1 MRTLVTGGAGF
12 IGSHLVD
19 RLMALGD
26 QVTVLD
32 NLETGTPRNLLHL
45 NSPGFRFVNAS
56 ILTESTVDE
65 LVRDNDRVFHLA
77 AAVGVRHIVENPLHS
92 LLSNTRGTDSVLSA
106 CFRYWKKVLVAST
119 SEVYGKTTK
128 IPMEETD
135 GRVLGPT
142 TVQRWS
148 YSTAKAIDEHLAFA
162 YGARGLPVVIVR
174 YFNAYGPR
182 LDPRGYGSVIANF
195 FRQAEAGEPLSVH
208 GDGKQTRCFT
218 YIDDTIEGTL
228 RAMEM
233 PGAEQGVFNIGN
245 PDTEI
250 SISDLAKKVS
260 ALVGSE
266 SKIVLQDYEAYYGPG
281 FEDTMR
287 RVPSIAMAGTVLEWQ
302 PAVDLDKGLERTYEW
317 WLTRRA

>member
-19 RLMALGD
+19 RLMACGD
-26 QVTVLD
+26 EVTVLD

-45 NSPGFRFVNAS
+45 GAPNFRFINAS
-56 ILTESTVDE
+56 ILAESTVDE
-65 LVRDNDRVFHLA
+65 LIKETDRVFHLA

-92 LLSNTRGTDSVLSA
+92 LLTNTRGTDFVLAA

-128 IPMEETD
+128 IPMVETD

-148 YSTAKAIDEHLAFA
+148 YSTAKAVDEHLALA
-162 YGARGLPVVIVR
+162 YGEQGLPVVIVR

-182 LDPRGYGSVIANF
+182 LDPKGYGSVIANF
-195 FRQAEAGEPLSVH
+195 LRQAESGEPLSVH
-208 GDGKQTRCFT
+208 GDGKQSRCFT
-218 YIDDTIEGTL
+218 YIDDTVEGTI
-228 RAMEM
+228 RAMET
-233 PGAEQGVFNIGN
+233 PAAEQHVFNIGN

-250 SISDLAKKVS
+250 SISDLAKKIS

-266 SKIVLQDYEAYYGPG
+266 SQIVLQDYENYYGAG

-287 RVPSIAMAGTVLEWQ
+287 RVPSNALVYAALGWQ
-302 PAVDLDKGLERTYEW
+302 PVVDLDTGLERTYAW
-317 WLTRRA
+317 WLTRNA